1 VRARELALAEL
12 HAATLQLGAVQV
24 ALGAQAGDAAS
35 PAMGPRSPSMLAT
48 DDPKAS
54 SSAEEELR
62 KAREEAEELRGQ
74 LTMERANAS
83 AAAAVDLCV

>member
-1 VRARELALAEL
+1 
-12 HAATLQLGAVQV
+12 
-24 ALGAQAGDAAS
+24 
-35 PAMGPRSPSMLAT
+35 MLAT